1 MNQISRPIAVHP
13 QIQHRIL
20 LEAKGVRDAIKAV
33 DAASAERE
41 GLSVRRVAE
50 HQEWRRQA
58 VKRALE
64 PGFDPGPEPPMQVTR
79 DEHRALEAKVAK
91 ARAALALVVAANG
104 GDILD
109 GVRDREEELL
119 RDVRA
124 AVATLDGAVT
134 ELQRLGRA
142 VSTVAQVLGL
152 PGFGIQPRPTFDDL
166 VKAVRK
172 RGEDGGG
179 VLSIP
184 DVEAGRG

>member
-1 MNQISRPIAVHP
+1 MSQRARPVAVHP
-13 QIQHRIL
+13 HVQHRIL
-20 LEAKGVRDAIKAV
+20 LEAKGVAEAIKGV
-33 DAASAERE
+33 EAADAERE
-41 GLSVRRVAE
+41 GLSVRRVVA

-79 DEHRALEAKVAK
+79 DEHRALEAKSAR
-91 ARAALALVVAANG
+91 ARAALAFVVAANG

-119 RDVRA
+119 RDVGA
-124 AVATLDGAVT
+124 AVATLDAAVT

-142 VSTVAQVLGL
+142 VSTVAQVLEM
-152 PGFGIQPRPTFDDL
+152 PGFGLQPRPTFDDL
-166 VKAVRK
+166 VKLVRK

-179 VLSIP
+179 LLSIP